1 MSPVVATRA
10 IHEPL
15 APGMTRVWDIDEV
28 LHEGDTKFQHVLI
41 GRTAQGIS
49 LFCDNDR
56 QSTEFSQLV
65 YHEALLVPALLLA
78 DRVERVLVVGS
89 SEGVVCQLA
98 VEFGATQV
106 DHVDIDEEAV
116 RLCARHLPY
125 GYTESELDSAE
136 RGDGPVRVRYA
147 DGWEFV
153 RQAAESGDRYDVV
166 LVDLPDEREHDPAAQ
181 HNRLYGADFMAMCR
195 DATTPGGVVVNQAGC
210 PTLWRNETLIRSL
223 ARFGETFA
231 TVSCFSSDEHEWA
244 FMFGRADHV
253 DDPAALMV
261 ERLATSRYPP
271 RTIDADALRSRTVL
285 PYHVRHAAITK
296 QAD

>member
-1 MSPVVATRA
+1 MSSIVTTQQ

-15 APGMTRVWDIDEV
+15 APGLTRVWDIDEV
-28 LHEGDTKFQHVLI
+28 LYEGDTEFQHVLI
-41 GRTAQGIS
+41 GRTAQGVS
-49 LFCDNDR
+49 LFCDDDR

-89 SEGVVCQLA
+89 SEGVVCRIA
-98 VEFGATQV
+98 VEFGADHV

-136 RGDGPVRVRYA
+136 RGDGPVNVHYA

-153 RQAAESGDRYDVV
+153 SGTQSRDHYDIV

-195 DATTPGGVVVNQAGC
+195 DATTPGGVVVTQAGC

-223 ARFGETFA
+223 ARFGETFG

-244 FMFGRADHV
+244 FLSGRADTV
-253 DDPAALMV
+253 ADPAALMV
-261 ERLATSRYPP
+261 QRLATSRYTPK
-271 RTIDADALRSRTVL
+271 TIDADALRSRTVL
-285 PYHVRHAAITK
+285 PYHIRHAGG
-296 QAD
+296 